1 MLVKVCL
8 HRCNDN
14 QTSDYMYM
22 STEVKNLTDTVITL
36 KTVNRAEKQI
46 QFHIKFKCILQVWF

>member
-1 MLVKVCL
+1 MLVEVCL

-22 STEVKNLTDTVITL
+22 TTEVKNSYPLTDRGVTAQ
-36 KTVNRAEKQI
+36 NCQ
-46 QFHIKFKCILQVWF
+46 QG